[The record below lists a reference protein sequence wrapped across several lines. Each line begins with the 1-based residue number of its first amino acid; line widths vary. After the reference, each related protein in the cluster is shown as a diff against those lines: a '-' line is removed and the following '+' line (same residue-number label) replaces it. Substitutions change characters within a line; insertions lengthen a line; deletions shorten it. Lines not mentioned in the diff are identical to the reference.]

1 MVRHLVHIF
10 LQRHS
15 SPVFG
20 RPSAVT
26 QSRTAPTCVHLG
38 RTWNTHSALTCATT
52 APFRRNPRLEFVERE
67 GNPSTCFAQQGV
79 CFTIC
84 RSVGCNYAS
93 ATRCLIV
100 LEERAVSSSHE
111 HRRVIID
118 RSKKWK

>member
-38 RTWNTHSALTCATT
+38 RTWNTQCAHVCDYSTVPAQSTT
-52 APFRRNPRLEFVERE
+52 RVCRARRKSQYMFRAARRLFH
-67 GNPSTCFAQQGV
+67 NLS
-79 CFTIC
+79 
-84 RSVGCNYAS
+84 
-93 ATRCLIV
+93 
-100 LEERAVSSSHE
+100 
-111 HRRVIID
+111 
-118 RSKKWK
+118 